1 MLSLIVVQLGGVP
14 MARTASF
21 HSLIRLMKAAFFA
34 EHRQC
39 SIADALETIQSLG
52 STRASPAISRRRF
65 LLEAGATGATV
76 AMATMTGI
84 PQRATAAKPSPS
96 TLSVGIVGAGLA
108 GLACADT
115 LKTHGIRATIYEAA
129 NRAGGRCWSLRS
141 FFPGQ
146 VAERGGE
153 LIDNLHKTMLGYAK
167 RFRLNLED
175 MNKEPGDVFYHFNG
189 QRYSEGAVVA
199 EFRDFI
205 SVMRMD
211 LNRLSREV
219 TAAAHTS
226 NDVALDRT
234 SLQAYLDGYNGART
248 SAGPLA
254 KAAIIAA
261 YETEYG
267 LAAEEQ
273 SCLSFLLFI
282 HADRRSTFTPFGVF
296 SDERYHLV
304 DGNDRIVEEL
314 TRDLPGQ
321 ITPGHRLVRVRR
333 LSDYRIELTFE
344 HASHT
349 VTVTHDVVVLAIPF
363 TTLRLVDLDPNL
375 GLPPTQQQ
383 AIVELGYGTN
393 AKMMVGFSRRAWQI
407 HGGNGTS
414 YSDLPNH
421 QTTWETNP
429 TLGSETRGIL
439 VDYSSGQRGARLNP
453 AAAQSEAQHFLQDL
467 DRVYPGARDAA
478 AVMNGR
484 HLVHLEHWPSH
495 PLMKGSYTCYRPGQ
509 FTSIAGLEG
518 LPVGNLLFAGEHT
531 NSFYEWQGFMEGAA
545 LSGIAAAKS
554 LLTMANTR

>member
-1 MLSLIVVQLGGVP
+1 MS
-14 MARTASF
+14 
-21 HSLIRLMKAAFFA
+21 HS
-34 EHRQC
+34 
-39 SIADALETIQSLG
+39 
-52 STRASPAISRRRF
+52 ISRRQF
-65 LLEAGATGATV
+65 LVGAGATSATL
-76 AMATMTGI
+76 ALGTMTGLA
-84 PQRATAAKPSPS
+84 PAASAKPSPS
-96 TLSVGIVGAGLA
+96 SLSVGIVGAGLA
-108 GLACADT
+108 GLACADA
-115 LKTHGIRATIYEAA
+115 LKLSGIRASVYEAA
-129 NRAGGRCWSLRS
+129 TRVGGRCWSLRG

-167 RFRLNLED
+167 RFRLELED

-199 EFRDFI
+199 EFRDFV
-205 SVMRMD
+205 SVMRID
-211 LNRLSREV
+211 LNLLSREV
-219 TAAAHTS
+219 TAASHTP
-226 NDVALDRT
+226 NDVALDHT

-248 SAGPLA
+248 PAGPLA

-273 SCLSFLLFI
+273 SCLAFLLFI

-304 DGNDRIVEEL
+304 GGNDRIAEGL
-314 TRDLPGQ
+314 TRGLPGQ
-321 ITPGHRLVRVRR
+321 FTHGHRLVRVRR
-333 LSDYRIELTFE
+333 LSDGRIELTFE
-344 HASHT
+344 YASHT

-363 TTLRLVDLDPNL
+363 TTLRHVELDPNL

-383 AIVELGYGTN
+383 AISGLGYGTN
-393 AKMMVGFSRRAWQI
+393 AKMMVGFSRRTWQI

-429 TLGSETRGIL
+429 TLGSATRGIL
-439 VDYSSGQRGARLNP
+439 VDYSSGRRGARLNP
-453 AAAQSEAQHFLQDL
+453 AAAQHEAQHFLYDL

-478 AVMNGR
+478 TVINERYLA
-484 HLVHLEHWPSH
+484 HLEHWPSN
-495 PLMKGSYTCYRPGQ
+495 PLTLGSYTCYRPGQ
-509 FTSIAGLEG
+509 FTTMAGLEG

-545 LSGIAAAKS
+545 LSGIAAAQS
-554 LLTMANTR
+554 ILARANTR